1 MIRKGITGALSF
13 LSFVKASPESI
24 AELQQQ
30 HDELLEQYKEHK
42 PEPEV
47 IDEIAAPVHHGKVLE
62 LDLHVK
68 PVGDLNA
75 ALALLGEGKS
85 NSNL

>member
-1 MIRKGITGALSF
+1 MI
-13 LSFVKASPESI
+13 E
-24 AELQQQ
+24 
-30 HDELLEQYKEHK
+30 
-42 PEPEV
+42 
-47 IDEIAAPVHHGKVLE
+47 EIAAPVHHGKVLE

-85 NSNL
+85 NSKL